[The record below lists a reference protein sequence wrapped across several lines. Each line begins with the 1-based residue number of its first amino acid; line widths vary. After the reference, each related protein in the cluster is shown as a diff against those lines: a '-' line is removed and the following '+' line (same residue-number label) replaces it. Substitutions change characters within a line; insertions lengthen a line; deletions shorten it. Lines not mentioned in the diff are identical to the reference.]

1 MLDGAVLTVL
11 DGVLER
17 VTYLPE
23 PDLVADTAKILDV
36 PAGLVVDI
44 VARRIPSKFG
54 LDPRRDVQVR
64 RLGRCPEP
72 ATIRAL
78 NALHLTA
85 DAV

>member
-1 MLDGAVLTVL
+1 
-11 DGVLER
+11 
-17 VTYLPE
+17 
-23 PDLVADTAKILDV
+23 V